1 MMASW
6 GSAKQTPQSPHS
18 HPWLAELIFAL
29 DGRLRRRHA
38 VVEYTGHPLCV
49 FRLEITRSSRELALR
64 DGTRLRAGQ
73 RIAQLHF
80 WNEHVPPVPP
90 NGTTIGW
97 ARQMQQGIAI
107 SLRELARYLSSRPD
121 LHDILVIGADAP
133 SATRAQ
139 SQQLARV
146 MAYYGFEAITEH
158 ERLPIGGR
166 MHRFGE
172 NILISLTVFAQ
183 NAPALRF
190 DTLGRVRLPI
200 FLSRRALEQRFG
212 ETAVAP

>member
-1 MMASW
+1 MASW
-6 GSAKQTPQSPHS
+6 DSAKQTPQHS

-29 DGRLRRRHA
+29 DGRLRRHYA
-38 VVEYTGHPLCV
+38 VVEYTAHPLCV
-49 FRLEITRSSRELALR
+49 FRLEIARSRRELALC

-80 WNEHVPPVPP
+80 WNEHVPPVPQ

-107 SLRELARYLSSRPD
+107 SLRELAHYLSSRPD
-121 LHDILVIGADAP
+121 LRDILVIGAEAP

-146 MAYYGFEAITEH
+146 MAYYGFEAITGH
-158 ERLPIGGR
+158 ERLPIGER

-183 NAPALRF
+183 NAGALRL